1 MIPTLLGS
9 DFKIDIMNRSLQ
21 LIAMLGL
28 AAYCLAPWYGVEYG
42 IFERDW
48 IDAGGLLSEA
58 GASGLL
64 RLVLFHDAAMAIP
77 AAVLLF
83 LVAVG
88 FIRSASRPLLL
99 FSLAATILALAAI
112 VIDAFAGGTVIR
124 SLGYGATIVMT
135 MLFLSATH
143 LWSRLGRDNRDAFV
157 VSSIA
162 GVCTLIVLFVFYPIA
177 QILVQ
182 AVVDRQGAFSLP
194 GALHIAMGGDI
205 WSVGC
210 IAGKSRCGV
219 AINSIILGLLTAT
232 STTVLG
238 LAFALLMS
246 RTRFPGKPLL
256 RALAVLPIIT
266 PPFVIG
272 LALILLFGR
281 AGFVTDIMS
290 GLLGLEASRWLYG
303 LWGIWLGQ
311 TLAFTPIAFLVL
323 TGVVQGIS
331 PSLEEA
337 SQTLRADL
345 SSTLRTV
352 SLPLM
357 KPGIANAFLLAFIE
371 SLADFGNPVVL
382 GGGDNVLSTEI
393 YFAIVGA
400 QANMMR
406 AAVLSLILL
415 VLTLTVFIVQKRWLG
430 RTNFTT
436 ITGKADNGAN
446 SMLSTGHKAIVY
458 GLTLPW
464 MVFTTTIYAMVFYGG
479 VVRLWGQD
487 HTLTFAHYRE
497 AFDIGWSDGGI
508 WWKGAA
514 WDSFW
519 TTISISAIAAPLTA
533 ALGLLTAWLL
543 VRQKFAGRST
553 FEFLTMLSFAV
564 PGTVVG
570 VSYILAF
577 NSAPIEL
584 TGTGTILVLCF
595 IFRNMPVGV
604 RGGVAAMKQLDASLD
619 EASLTLGANSFK
631 TLRHVV
637 LPLMRPAIVSAVAYS
652 FIRAI
657 TSVSAVI
664 FLVGADHNMATAYI
678 IGLVENG
685 SYGLAIAYS
694 TVLIVVMLIV
704 VTVLQLAFGKRRLR
718 REDRVGYQ
726 PPRPVAA

>member
-1 MIPTLLGS
+1 
-9 DFKIDIMNRSLQ
+9 MNRSLQ

-28 AAYCLAPWYGVEYG
+28 AAYCLLPWYGVDYG
-42 IFERDW
+42 IFELDW
-48 IDAGGLLSEA
+48 IEAGGLLSEA

-64 RLVLFHDAAMAIP
+64 RLFLFSDGAMAIP
-77 AAVLLF
+77 AIALLL

-88 FIRSASRPLLL
+88 STPQLSRRLSM
-99 FSLAATILALAAI
+99 FSMAATIFALCAI
-112 VIDAFAGGTVIR
+112 IIHAMAGAGPMR
-124 SLGYGATIVMT
+124 SFGYGSTIILTV
-135 MLFLSATH
+135 LFLSGTN
-143 LWSRLGRDNRDAFV
+143 LWSRLGKGNRDAFV

-162 GVCTLIVLFVFYPIA
+162 FVCALILLFVFYPIA

-182 AVVDRQGAFSLP
+182 AFVNKQGIFNVL
-194 GALHIAMGGDI
+194 GALNIATGGDI
-205 WSVGC
+205 WSIGCLVGR
-210 IAGKSRCGV
+210 SRCGV
-219 AINSIILGLLTAT
+219 AVNSIILGLLTAT
-232 STTVLG
+232 STTILG

-281 AGFVTDIMS
+281 AGFVTDTIS
-290 GLLGLEASRWLYG
+290 NLLGLEASRWLYG

-345 SSTLRTV
+345 SATLRTV

-415 VLTLTVFIVQKRWLG
+415 ALTLTVFIVQKRWLG
-430 RTNFTT
+430 RTDFTT

-446 SMLSTGHKAIVY
+446 SMLSRGHKVIVY

-464 MVFTTTIYAMVFYGG
+464 MLFTTLIYVMVFYGS
-479 VVRLWGQD
+479 VVKLWGQD
-487 HTLTFAHYRE
+487 HTLTLAHYKE
-497 AFDIGWSDGGI
+497 AFEVSWSDGGI

-533 ALGLLTAWLL
+533 GLGLLTAWLL

-577 NSAPIEL
+577 NNAPIEL

-604 RGGVAAMKQLDASLD
+604 RGGVAAMKQLDNSLD

-637 LPLMRPAIVSAVAYS
+637 LPLMRPAIVSAIAYS

-694 TVLIVVMLIV
+694 TVLIMVMLVV
-704 VTVLQLAFGKRRLR
+704 VTVLQVAFGKRRLR
-718 REDRVGYQ
+718 REDRIGQ
-726 PPRPVAA
+726 QLSRPVVA

>member
-1 MIPTLLGS
+1 
-9 DFKIDIMNRSLQ
+9 MNRSFQ

-28 AAYCLAPWYGVEYG
+28 AAYCLLPWYGVDYG
-42 IFERDW
+42 IFEPDW
-48 IDAGGLLSEA
+48 IEAGGLLSEA

-64 RLVLFHDAAMAIP
+64 RMLVFRDATMAIP
-77 AAVLLF
+77 AIAF
-83 LVAVG
+83 LVLIFAGSSVRLSRRLSVLSMAAAIFALCAIVLHIKTG
-88 FIRSASRPLLL
+88 GSPIRS
-99 FSLAATILALAAI
+99 F
-112 VIDAFAGGTVIR
+112 
-124 SLGYGATIVMT
+124 GYGSTLVIT
-135 MLFLSATH
+135 TLFLSVTN
-143 LWSRLGRDNRDAFV
+143 LWSRLGSGNRDAFV

-162 GVCTLIVLFVFYPIA
+162 FVCALILLFVFYPIA

-182 AVVDRQGAFSLP
+182 AFVDKQGSFSVLGAFR
-194 GALHIAMGGDI
+194 IATGGDI
-205 WSVGC
+205 WSIGC
-210 IAGKSRCGV
+210 LLGKSRCGV
-219 AINSIILGLLTAT
+219 AVNSIILGLLTAT
-232 STTVLG
+232 STTILG

-281 AGFVTDIMS
+281 AGFVTDTIS

-382 GGGDNVLSTEI
+382 GGADNVLSTEI

-415 VLTLTVFIVQKRWLG
+415 ALTLTVFMIQKRWLG
-430 RTNFTT
+430 RTDFTT

-446 SMLSTGHKAIVY
+446 SMLSRNHKIVVY

-464 MVFTTTIYAMVFYGG
+464 MCFTTLIYVMVFYGS
-479 VVRLWGQD
+479 VVKLWGQD
-487 HTLTFAHYRE
+487 HTLTLAHYRE
-497 AFDIGWSDGGI
+497 AFEIGWSDGGI

-533 ALGLLTAWLL
+533 GLGLLTAWLL

-577 NSAPIEL
+577 NNAPIEL

-604 RGGVAAMKQLDASLD
+604 RGGVAAMKQLDNSLD

-637 LPLMRPAIVSAVAYS
+637 LPLMRPAIISAIAYS

-664 FLVGADHNMATAYI
+664 FLVGTDHNMATAYI

-694 TVLIVVMLIV
+694 TVLIVVMLVV
-704 VTVLQLAFGKRRLR
+704 VTILQVAFGKTRLR
-718 REDRVGYQ
+718 REDRIGQ
-726 PPRPVAA
+726 QLSRPVVA